1 MSELYRKISSNPFTI
16 SLDSIPVLDY
26 AGFFDQTV
34 LMMKDEAEHCAALYA
49 VEMSGAPRLFCCLA
63 NDNDHCFRLYSTELP
78 RKEARFPRF
87 QRKFLSFM
95 CLSVKFMRITV
106 LFLKDIPG

>member
-49 VEMSGAPRLFCCLA
+49 VEMSGARGYSAAWPMTMIIASGCIQR
-63 NDNDHCFRLYSTELP
+63 NFRG
-78 RKEARFPRF
+78 KEARFPRF